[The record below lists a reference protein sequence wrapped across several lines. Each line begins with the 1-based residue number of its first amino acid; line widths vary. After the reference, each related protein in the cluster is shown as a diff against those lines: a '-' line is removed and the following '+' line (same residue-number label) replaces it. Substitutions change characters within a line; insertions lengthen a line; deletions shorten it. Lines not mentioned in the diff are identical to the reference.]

1 MNESLSRPLAPMEQ
15 HNRLLMQQ
23 IEGRLRSGF
32 SAALDSGDCYVIRN
46 QGTGVLSV
54 LASSTIEDDHEVV
67 HGPDS
72 FAQCIGFVNSSVV
85 TRRPNPTAG
94 GRPPCRGTSAPPWRR
109 LTASGST
116 NARCQS
122 RASRS
127 GSTGTRAITRMPA
140 IAGCAGCCWSSSATI
155 ASAVATN
162 ERAPARGWG
171 SWAGRLDDQL
181 SRAGRWPEMAMRL
194 GLASSGITRTSSML
208 SSPCLRSAPFTSIW
222 SARRKDSLKARWAM
236 P

>member
-54 LASSTIEDDHEVV
+54 LASSTIEDEHEVV

-85 TRRPNPTAG
+85 TRMAESDGWRP
-94 GRPPCRGTSAPPWRR
+94 
-109 LTASGST
+109 
-116 NARCQS
+116 
-122 RASRS
+122 
-127 GSTGTRAITRMPA
+127 
-140 IAGCAGCCWSSSATI
+140 
-155 ASAVATN
+155 
-162 ERAPARGWG
+162 APAP
-171 SWAGRLDDQL
+171 AAAANTPDKEQT
-181 SRAGRWPEMAMRL
+181 A
-194 GLASSGITRTSSML
+194 
-208 SSPCLRSAPFTSIW
+208 
-222 SARRKDSLKARWAM
+222 
-236 P
+236 